1 MPRNAN
7 QAPSKTRFPFESAL
21 RFYHCGRVLLN
32 HAFDPVLAHLA
43 EPFCRQADTLL
54 DLRLCALNKT
64 RPGRCVACYFVLQAA
79 AAERAIAKLCPLR
92 TWLETH
98 IEVVASD
105 ESACPL
111 ETLPLQLGD
120 AEDLEAYCRRTM
132 AEFHDNRVYDATAIK
147 LAFRY
152 KQATA

>member
-1 MPRNAN
+1 
-7 QAPSKTRFPFESAL
+7 
-21 RFYHCGRVLLN
+21 VLLN

-43 EPFCRQADTLL
+43 GPFCRQADTLL

-64 RPGRCVACYFVLQAA
+64 QPGRCVACYFVLQAA
-79 AAERAIAKLCPLR
+79 AAELAIAKLCPLR
-92 TWLETH
+92 NWLEHH

-105 ESACPL
+105 GSARPL
-111 ETLPLQLGD
+111 ETFPLQLAD

-132 AEFHDNRVYDATAIK
+132 AEFLENRVYDAPAIN

-152 KQATA
+152 KQAA

>member
-1 MPRNAN
+1 M
-7 QAPSKTRFPFESAL
+7 
-21 RFYHCGRVLLN
+21 LLN

-43 EPFCRQADTLL
+43 APFCRQADTLL
-54 DLRLCALNKT
+54 DLRSCASNKT

-92 TWLETH
+92 AWLETH

-105 ESACPL
+105 GHASPL
-111 ETLPLQLGD
+111 ETLPLQLAGS
-120 AEDLEAYCRRTM
+120 EDLEAYCRRIM
-132 AEFHDNRVYDATAIK
+132 AEFHENRAYDATTIQ

-152 KQATA
+152 KQAAVA